1 MSTEN
6 VSSATN
12 STTSSGKSKNAA
24 GEYLTFVLGEEQYGL
39 EILKVQEIRGYD
51 AVTQISNTPEFIK
64 GVVNLRG
71 KIVPI
76 VDLRIKFHLGKV
88 EYDEFTVVIILNLNG
103 RVVGIVVDGVSD
115 VMALKEEQIRDV
127 PSLVSNIDTKYIV
140 GLASVEEQ
148 MFILV
153 DIEQLMSSQEMA
165 LMDSI
170 AVH

>member
-1 MSTEN
+1 MSTDIVN
-6 VSSATN
+6 NAAN
-12 STTSSGKSKNAA
+12 SKTASTKTRNAA
-24 GEYLTFVLGEEQYGL
+24 GEYLTFVLGDEQYGL

-51 AVTQISNTPEFIK
+51 AVTQIANTPDFIK

-115 VMALKEEQIRDV
+115 VMALKEDQIRDV

-140 GLASVEEQ
+140 GLASVETQ

-165 LMDSI
+165 LMDSV

>member
-6 VSSATN
+6 VSSANTK
-12 STTSSGKSKNAA
+12 STSVKSTSAA

-51 AVTQISNTPEFIK
+51 AVTQIANTPDFIK

-140 GLASVEEQ
+140 GLATVEEQ

-153 DIEQLMSSQEMA
+153 DIEQLMNSQEMA
-165 LMDSI
+165 LI
-170 AVH
+170 EAVAVH

>member
-1 MSTEN
+1 MNTETVAN
-6 VSSATN
+6 TLSNKAKV
-12 STTSSGKSKNAA
+12 AA
-24 GEYLTFVLGEEQYGL
+24 GEYLTFVLGDEQYGL

-51 AVTQISNTPEFIK
+51 TVTQIANTPDFIK

-88 EYDEFTVVIILNLNG
+88 EYNEFTVVIILNLGG

-115 VMALKEEQIRDV
+115 VMALKEDQIRDV
-127 PSLVSNIDTKYIV
+127 PSLVTSIDTKYIV
-140 GLASVEEQ
+140 GLATVESQ
-148 MFILV
+148 MLILV

-165 LMDSI
+165 LI
-170 AVH
+170 ETVAVH

>member
-1 MSTEN
+1 MSTET
-6 VSSATN
+6 AN
-12 STTSSGKSKNAA
+12 STTQTANSKAKSAA
-24 GEYLTFVLGEEQYGL
+24 GEYLTFVLGTEEYGL

-51 AVTQISNTPEFIK
+51 AVTQIANTPDFIK

-115 VMALKEEQIRDV
+115 VMALKDDQIRDV
-127 PSLVSNIDTKYIV
+127 PSLVTSIDTKYIV
-140 GLASVEEQ
+140 GLATVEQQ
-148 MFILV
+148 MLILV

-165 LMDSI
+165 LLDTV